1 MPIYKRTVVDNGGLS
16 PVTPEDNRVLIRVS
30 VDGSLL
36 EKTEYT
42 LLSSKLDFIFIFEKN
57 ETLLE
62 AERPIMDNKILK
74 RSYIESG
81 VL

>member
-1 MPIYKRTVVDNGGLS
+1 MPIYKPTIVDNGGLS
-16 PVTPEDNRVLIRVS
+16 PIIPDDNRVLIKVS
-30 VDGSLL
+30 VESSLL

-62 AERPIMDNKILK
+62 AERPMVDNKILK